1 MVSTSHP
8 FISPSITMSLP
19 PSSPEASPES
29 PSPVAS
35 EPRVATIAGIKSH
48 EVWRGPLLVI
58 LNERDLAIAK
68 VPIDFL
74 TTSGVG
80 STYGALGQLLEP
92 LFDSDSS
99 LGPDD
104 TPLQWRGV
112 DGALI
117 STEDQVTEGEVVVA
131 RSGVASA
138 LVPCYTDAPSEAPS
152 SQSGSPAR
160 SGARSQTGSDSVRND
175 DPYGHTNFAS
185 HSEVPS

>member
-1 MVSTSHP
+1 
-8 FISPSITMSLP
+8 MSLP
-19 PSSPEASPES
+19 PSGPEAS

-35 EPRVATIAGIKSH
+35 VPRVATVAGIKSH

-58 LNERDLAIAK
+58 FNERDLAIAK

-117 STEDQVTEGEVVVA
+117 STEEQVTEGEVVVA

-138 LVPCYTDAPSEAPS
+138 LVPCYTDAPEAPS
-152 SQSGSPAR
+152 SESGSSAR
-160 SGARSQTGSDSVRND
+160 SGARSQTGSDLVRD
-175 DPYGHTNFAS
+175 DDTNVHTNLAS
-185 HSEVPS
+185 RSEAES